1 MTSRRVRAQ
10 ALVKWVVV
18 LACAAAGAAQ
28 AGDREDRQR
37 PDRPQLHSVRD
48 DSGVLVTISTNG
60 FIDERNPFFRPLG
73 SNGRSC
79 VTCHQ
84 PQEGWTMTPKG
95 LRQRFDETQGTDPVF
110 RLVDGADSPL
120 ADVSTRRA
128 REKAY
133 SMLLDKGVI
142 RIGLAV
148 PADGRVRARRRRRS
162 VPLRERE
169 GAVPVPAPAR
179 LDQPALPEHGDV
191 GRPRDAAR
199 RFAAVPVQHA
209 DVLRD
214 DAGRSRRPGE
224 LGHARP
230 RAGHGAAHRCAAP
243 GDRRLRDGPVHGAA
257 ARRPGRT
264 AHRRRR
270 ERRADVPVDRAVV
283 FRHQRHAVRR
293 LPDQRSASPRIR

>member
-95 LRQRFDETQGTDPVF
+95 LRERFDETQGTDPVF

-120 ADVSTRRA
+120 ADVSTRQA

-133 SMLLDKGVI
+133 SMLLDKGLI
-142 RIGLAV
+142 RIGLADS
-148 PADGRVRARRRRRS
+148 ADGRVRARRRRRP
-162 VPLRERE
+162 VRLRER
-169 GAVPVPAPAR
+169 APSCR
-179 LDQPALPEHGDV
+179 CS
-191 GRPRDAAR
+191 AAR
-199 RFAAVPVQHA
+199 SPSTNLRFLSTVMW
-209 DVLRD
+209 D
-214 DAGRSRRPGE
+214 GRETLATPIRS
-224 LGHARP
+224 
-230 RAGHGAAHRCAAP
+230 CACST
-243 GDRRLRDGPVHGAA
+243 R
-257 ARRPGRT
+257 
-264 AHRRRR
+264 
-270 ERRADVPVDRAVV
+270 
-283 FRHQRHAVRR
+283 
-293 LPDQRSASPRIR
+293 